1 MRRAWS
7 PRHEVSRDLEV
18 AHHRHPTR
26 RLHRNTRIMTALAL
40 IAGLLAAG
48 PFGHVPA
55 ARADNYT
62 VSGDTLRTGWDSAEP
77 NLSPATVTGGNFGQL
92 FATKVQG
99 QVYAQPLVIANTVV
113 AATEDNYVYGL
124 NAVNGTIAWQRS
136 LGPAWPAATTGCADL
151 TPNIGSTAT
160 GVYDPSSGYVY
171 ISTKVNDGPDAN
183 HPNWYLHAISVADGT
198 ERAGWPVKIVGTPAN
213 DPDHPFAAKDVNNRP
228 GLLLMNGV
236 VYLAFAGLCDYG
248 SYVGWVAG
256 VNTGNG
262 AINLWSDEVG
272 PSSKQAGIWHSGGG
286 IMSDGNGRMFVATG
300 NGIAPPNGPGS
311 PVPGTLSQSV
321 VRLGVDANGVISS
334 KDFFAPYNATTLDQ
348 NDQDLGSGGPV
359 ALPDQYF
366 GTAAIPHLMVQVGK
380 EGRVYLL
387 NRDNLG
393 GKGQGAN
400 GGDNVVQNLG
410 PYHGF
415 WNHPAVYGG
424 EGGYI
429 YMVQSYSSM
438 LAFKY
443 GVGGDGKP
451 ALTLAGNSAE
461 YFGYTAGSPIVTSN
475 ATTPGSAVVWVTNTD
490 GPNGSNG
497 RLCAYRAVPVN
508 NQIPLLRCFPIGT
521 ASKFASPASSNGRV
535 YAGTR
540 DGYIYGFGQP
550 TTAGLTTT
558 QTSLGNV
565 NVGQTGTGTVTAT
578 ATRTVTVTGVATA
591 APFGATPPTLPVTLQ
606 SGQSITVPVS
616 FSPTTPGSSTGTL
629 NFTITDG
636 GNTVT
641 LGTTLQGYGVKPGFT
656 VNTPQLNFGDT
667 PVGATKSLTASFT
680 NTGSANETVTAVTA
694 PGAPFAATGLPATG
708 LVVTPGQSVAVGVTY
723 KPTATGAN
731 TSSIVVTGPNGSAT
745 VALTGAGV
753 TGHAELTIDPAS
765 LSFGSVPVGLSA
777 TKTLTVSNTGNLNV
791 TITKAAPPALP
802 FVVNTPLPEGLVL
815 APDDTV
821 QVQVTFAPTA
831 AGTFNN
837 LYVIS
842 SDDGNGAHNIAVT
855 GTATNPSS
863 GSPLPSVVGGG
874 WVLNGGAAMD
884 GSDLV
889 LTPAAA
895 DRKGSAVYSTPLPS
909 ANLTASFT
917 ASIGG
922 GSGAD
927 GMTFALLDASSN
939 TVNSLGAGGGG
950 LGVQNL
956 PGVAVA
962 LDTYQGPN
970 DPSANFIGVS
980 TGGNANGL
988 TWVTTSTGIPNLRT
1002 GTHQITVSTAGGKL
1016 AVSIDGTQVINAT
1029 VTLPAST
1036 LLAFTAST
1044 GGATDRHAVNNV
1056 AISSGTTNLP
1066 APGTGWRFNG
1076 SAAANGAEVV
1086 LTPAQ
1091 MQQAGTVLYSSP
1103 VTTNG
1108 LTAQFN
1114 MTNNGGT
1121 GADGTTFLL
1130 TDPTAAPTSVGGAG
1144 GGLGWS
1150 GLPAVGV
1157 SFLTYP
1163 EAGIDSHNWVGIAV
1177 CTAGGGITF
1186 LASNTNIP
1194 DLRASARDVK
1204 IQVSGTTVTVLIDG
1218 TQVLSTAVPALK
1230 PTALAGFAASTGGF
1244 TDVHAVR
1251 NVQIVSGAT
1260 TSTLPAPPAANWTA
1274 NGSTVITSGT
1284 VRLTAAQPEQ
1294 TGTAIYA
1301 TPLSPVRLNATF
1313 TIRIGDGTGADGL
1326 SFMLLDATKSG
1337 PTSVGQGGG
1346 GLGFSGL
1353 SGVCVAFVT
1362 YPQPG
1367 YPSNNFVGIST
1378 AGAGRNLT
1386 FAATATAIP
1395 NLRAGTH
1402 TVQVTAG
1409 GSGNLI
1415 VSIDGVKALDTTV
1428 ALPASAL
1435 VGFSGATGGSN
1446 DVHEVSNV
1454 NISY

>member
-1 MRRAWS
+1 MAS
-7 PRHEVSRDLEV
+7 
-18 AHHRHPTR
+18 
-26 RLHRNTRIMTALAL
+26 LAL
-40 IAGLLAAG
+40 VAALLAAVSFAE
-48 PFGHVPA
+48 PPA
-55 ARADNYT
+55 ALADNTT
-62 VSGDTLRTGWDSAEP
+62 VSGDTMRTGWDAAEP

-99 QVYAQPLVIANTVV
+99 QVYAQPLVIGNTVV
-113 AATEDNYVYGL
+113 TATEDNYVYGL
-124 NAVNGTIAWQRS
+124 NAVNGAIAWQRS

-183 HPNWYLHAISVADGT
+183 HPSWYLHAISATTGA

-272 PSSKQAGIWHSGGG
+272 PSSQSAGIWHSGGG

-321 VRLGVDANGVISS
+321 VRLGVDADGIISS
-334 KDFFAPYNATTLDQ
+334 KDFFSPYNATTLDQ

-366 GTAAIPHLMVQVGK
+366 GTAGIPHLMVQAGK

-393 GKGQGAN
+393 GKGQGPN
-400 GGDNVVQNLG
+400 GGDAVVQNLG

-424 EGGYI
+424 EGGYVYI
-429 YMVQSYSSM
+429 VQSYSSM

-461 YFGYTAGSPIVTSN
+461 YFGYTAGSPIVTSSG
-475 ATTPGSAVVWVTNTD
+475 TTPGSAVVWVTNTD

-521 ASKFASPASSNGRV
+521 ASKFASPASSNGRL

-540 DGYIYGFGQP
+540 DGYVYGFGQP

-578 ATRTVTVTGVATA
+578 ASRTVTVTAVSTG
-591 APFGATPPTLPVTLQ
+591 APFAATPLSLPVTLQ
-606 SGQSITVPVS
+606 AGQTITVPVS
-616 FSPTTPGSSTGTL
+616 FSPTTPGSATGTL
-629 NFTITDG
+629 NYTITDG
-636 GNTVT
+636 GNPVT
-641 LGTTLQGYGVKPGFT
+641 LGTTLQGYGIKPGFT
-656 VNTPQLNFGDT
+656 GNTAKLDFGET
-667 PVGATKSLTASFT
+667 PVGAGKSLTVSFT
-680 NTGSANETVTAVTA
+680 NTGTANETVTAVTA
-694 PGAPFAATGLPATG
+694 PGAPFAATGLPAAG
-708 LVVTPGQSVAVGVTY
+708 LVVAPGQSVAVGVSF
-723 KPTATGAN
+723 KPTSTGAKN
-731 TSSIVVTGPNGSAT
+731 SSI
-745 VALTGAGV
+745 ALTGANGTATIALTGSGV
-753 TGHAELTIDPAS
+753 TGHAQLSIEPSS
-765 LSFGSVPVGLSA
+765 LAFGAVPVGLSV
-777 TKTLTVSNTGNLNV
+777 TKTLTVANTGNLNV
-791 TITKAAPPALP
+791 TVTKAAPPALP

-815 APDDTV
+815 APGDEV
-821 QVQVTFAPTA
+821 EVQVTFAPTA
-831 AGTFNN
+831 AGSFNN

-842 SDDGNGAHNIAVT
+842 SDDGNGAHNVPVT

-863 GSPLPSVVGGG
+863 GAALPSMVGGG
-874 WVLNGGAAMD
+874 WVLNGAAAMN

-889 LTPAAA
+889 LTPAAS
-895 DRKGSAVYSTPLPS
+895 DSRGSAVYSTPLPS

-927 GMTFALLDASSN
+927 GMAFALLDASSN
-939 TVNSLGAGGGG
+939 TANSLGGGGG
-950 LGVQNL
+950 GQGFQGL
-956 PGVAVA
+956 PGVAVS
-962 LDTYQGPN
+962 LDTYQGLN
-970 DPSANFIGVS
+970 DPNANFIGVS
-980 TGGNANGL
+980 TGGNGNGP
-988 TWVTTSTGIPNLRT
+988 TWVATATGVPNLRT
-1002 GTHQITVSTAGGKL
+1002 GTHQVTVSTAGGKL

-1036 LLAFTAST
+1036 LLAFTAAT

-1056 AISSGTTNLP
+1056 AISSGGTNLP

-1091 MQQAGTVLYSSP
+1091 MQQAGTALYSSP
-1103 VTTNG
+1103 VATNG
-1108 LTAQFN
+1108 LSAQFN

-1163 EAGIDSHNWVGIAV
+1163 EAGVDSHNWVGIATS
-1177 CTAGGGITF
+1177 TAGGGITF
-1186 LASNTNIP
+1186 LSSNTNIP
-1194 DLRASARDVK
+1194 DLRASAHDVK

-1218 TQVLSTAVPALK
+1218 AQVLSTAVPALK
-1230 PTALAGFAASTGGF
+1230 PTALVGFAASTGGF

-1251 NVQIVSGAT
+1251 SAQIVAGAT
-1260 TSTLPAPPAANWTA
+1260 TTTLPAPPAANWVA
-1274 NGSTVITSGT
+1274 NGSTTITGGT

-1301 TPLSPVRLNATF
+1301 SPFSPARLNATF
-1313 TIRIGDGTGADGL
+1313 TIRIGDGNGADGL
-1326 SFMLLDATKSG
+1326 GFMLLDATKSG
-1337 PTSVGQGGG
+1337 PTSVGLGGG

-1353 SGVCVAFVT
+1353 NGVCVAFVT

-1367 YPSNNFVGIST
+1367 YPSNNFVGISV
-1378 AGAGRNLT
+1378 AGNDRNLT
-1386 FAATATAIP
+1386 FLSTATAIP
-1395 NLRAGTH
+1395 NLRSGTH
-1402 TVQVTAG
+1402 VVQVSAG
-1409 GSGNLI
+1409 GSGNLV
-1415 VSIDGVKALDTTV
+1415 VSIDGVQALNTTV

-1454 NISY
+1454 SISY